1 MNTAKRP
8 VNEQDLQAYVD
19 GWLPPPRH
27 AAVEQYLEAHPE
39 EAARI
44 RDYRLHGEAV
54 RAAMRNAEPA
64 IVPERL
70 LRATR
75 GAATAGRGAWFMRAA
90 AAAVLLA
97 VGLGGGWT
105 LRGVV
110 PGVGLE
116 PGLVGTGGDPMAQR
130 IVESTLPL
138 LATAAHRVYA
148 VEVRHPVEVRAEE
161 AHLMGWLSKR
171 VGRTLSAPDLKR
183 FGFTLMGGRLLP
195 ASGGAAA
202 QLMYED
208 GNDRRIS
215 VYVEANPT
223 GGKVA
228 FRFVNED
235 GLGAFYWLDGQSGF
249 ALVGPLARDEL
260 LDLAKAVYQQ
270 IEM

>member
-1 MNTAKRP
+1 MTAAKRS
-8 VNEQDLQAYVD
+8 VTEQDLQAYVD
-19 GWLPPPRH
+19 GWLAPARQ
-27 AAVEQYLEAHPE
+27 AAVAQYLDAHPG

-44 RDYRLHGEAV
+44 HDYRVAGEAV
-54 RAAMRNAEPA
+54 RAAMRASEPA
-64 IVPERL
+64 VVPERL

-75 GAATAGRGAWFMRAA
+75 GAAAAGSGSWLMRAA
-90 AAAVLLA
+90 AAALLLA

-105 LRGVV
+105 LRSVV
-110 PGVGLE
+110 PDL
-116 PGLVGTGGDPMAQR
+116 GGDPMAQQMA
-130 IVESTLPL
+130 ESTLPR
-138 LATAAHRVYA
+138 LAAAAHRVYA
-148 VEVRHPVEVRAEE
+148 VEVRHPVEVRADE

-171 VGRTLSAPDLKR
+171 VGRTLRAPDLNR

-208 GNDRRIS
+208 GDGRRIS

-223 GGKVA
+223 GNKVA
-228 FRFVNED
+228 FRFADEG
-235 GLGAFYWLDGQSGF
+235 GLGAFYWLDGRSGF
-249 ALVGPLARDEL
+249 ALVGPLQRAEL

>member
-1 MNTAKRP
+1 MNTAKRL
-8 VNEQDLQAYVD
+8 VTEQDLQAYVD
-19 GWLPPPRH
+19 GWLAPARQ
-27 AAVEQYLEAHPE
+27 AAVAHYLDAHPE

-44 RDYRLHGEAV
+44 HDYRRHGEAV
-54 RAAMRNAEPA
+54 RAAMHGSAPA
-64 IVPERL
+64 VVPERL

-75 GAATAGRGAWFMRAA
+75 GGTTVGRGGWLVRAVAATL
-90 AAAVLLA
+90 LLA
-97 VGLGGGWT
+97 VGLGGGWV
-105 LRGVV
+105 LRGIDAQ
-110 PGVGLE
+110 L
-116 PGLVGTGGDPMAQR
+116 GGDPTAQQMADT
-130 IVESTLPL
+130 VLPR

-148 VEVRHPVEVRAEE
+148 VEVRHPVEVLAEE

-171 VGRTLSAPDLKR
+171 VGRTLSAPDLDR

-208 GNDRRIS
+208 GDGRRIS

-223 GGKVA
+223 GNKVA
-228 FRFVNED
+228 FRFANED
-235 GLGAFYWLDGQSGF
+235 GLGAFYWLDGRSGF
-249 ALVGPLARDEL
+249 ALVGPLGRSEL